1 MKALISTAMKTI
13 ELKRTVRWADSDS
26 AGIIYYPR
34 IFDYVG
40 ECEWELLHS
49 LGLSWEELKGDYL
62 LPRVHV
68 ECNYKKILKLG
79 AAFTI
84 RLRLETVGHTSI
96 TYAFEVFL
104 DDAPDEAAVYGK
116 VKSVLVR
123 DGMACEIPAELRSA
137 LTSQESVD

>member
-1 MKALISTAMKTI
+1 MKSI
-13 ELKRTVRWADSDS
+13 ELKKTVRWADADP

-49 LGLSWEELKGDYL
+49 LGFSWEELKDTYL

-84 RLRLETVGHTSI
+84 RLRLKALGRTSI
-96 TYAFEVFL
+96 TYAFEVLL
-104 DDAPDEAAVYGK
+104 DDAPEEAAVYGS
-116 VKSVLVR
+116 VTSVLVR
-123 DGMACEIPAELRSA
+123 DGRAAEIPAALRDA
-137 LTSQESVD
+137 LTS